1 MSQPSTISLERPAP
15 KIATITFSNPPV
27 NLVVGET
34 VTRLHELVA
43 ELGGDPGIQVVVF
56 KSRVPDFFLNHFDL
70 AAAADFPVPEGNDA
84 VPIWTD
90 VVLRLTK
97 APYITIASIRGR
109 TRGGGNELALAC
121 DLRYASREKAMF
133 GQPEVGGGLLPGG
146 GGTERLPRFAGRD
159 RALEIILSS
168 SDYDAGLAERWGW
181 VTRAL
186 PDTELDDF
194 VDTMAARLASFD
206 RTSLASAKSMIN
218 RATLPP
224 DADLVAA
231 YGEFARSL
239 TLPGFLTR
247 GRCRGAGRRE
257 RPRLR
262 VPDGRVHRH
271 RQPAG
276 LTPAR
281 PAFTAARLQHRSPL
295 PLDPNRPAGA
305 RRDQVLPPLG
315 TTRSRQNAA
324 PGSGNPVI
332 SVLHC
337 ASRCHR
343 VPAWRP
349 PRAAPSRPAATASP
363 DHGARWRPPAAGRRQ
378 RCCLA
383 SSPHVLFFVWS
394 CPGGFGRVRVR
405 ER

>member
-1 MSQPSTISLERPAP
+1 MSQPSTISLERPTP

-27 NLVVGET
+27 NLITGQT

-43 ELGGDPGIQVVVF
+43 ELGNDPGIQVVIF
-56 KSRVPDFFLNHFDL
+56 ESGVPDFFLNHFDL

-90 VVLRLTK
+90 LVLRLTK

-121 DLRYASREKAMF
+121 DLRYVSREKAMF

-168 SDYDAGLAERWGW
+168 SDYDADLAERWGW

-186 PDTELDDF
+186 PDAELDDL

-206 RTSLASAKSMIN
+206 RASLASAKSMVN
-218 RATLPP
+218 RASLPP

-239 TLPGFLTR
+239 TLPGFLIR
-247 GRCRGAGRRE
+247 AAGAGA
-257 RPRLR
+257 L
-262 VPDGRVHRH
+262 
-271 RQPAG
+271 
-276 LTPAR
+276 
-281 PAFTAARLQHRSPL
+281 TAAKG
-295 PLDPNRPAGA
+295 LDFEYRMGEYIGIANQQA
-305 RRDQVLPPLG
+305 
-315 TTRSRQNAA
+315 
-324 PGSGNPVI
+324 
-332 SVLHC
+332 
-337 ASRCHR
+337 
-343 VPAWRP
+343 
-349 PRAAPSRPAATASP
+349 
-363 DHGARWRPPAAGRRQ
+363 
-378 RCCLA
+378 
-383 SSPHVLFFVWS
+383 
-394 CPGGFGRVRVR
+394 
-405 ER
+405 

>member
-1 MSQPSTISLERPAP
+1 MNAQAQGLMAPRARPSSGVPARDNRTALRATDEHHRMEHPMSQPGTISLERPTP

-43 ELGGDPGIQVVVF
+43 ELGDDPGIQVVVF
-56 KSRVPDFFLNHFDL
+56 KSGVPDFFLNHFDL

-186 PDTELDDF
+186 PDAELDDF
-194 VDTMAARLASFD
+194 VDTMAARLLRDLLNKIENQDDHPLRFD
-206 RTSLASAKSMIN
+206 AHLLRMGDHWSLLAATHELFAEYQLMLDKAAPTEHNMMLAYTNGCESYIPMDRDLALGDMKRPLSQRTVRRFDIGTAELFGSGFEGQVIEQL
-218 RATLPP
+218 
-224 DADLVAA
+224 
-231 YGEFARSL
+231 RSL
-239 TLPGFLTR
+239 W
-247 GRCRGAGRRE
+247 A
-257 RPRLR
+257 
-262 VPDGRVHRH
+262 
-271 RQPAG
+271 
-276 LTPAR
+276 
-281 PAFTAARLQHRSPL
+281 
-295 PLDPNRPAGA
+295 
-305 RRDQVLPPLG
+305 
-315 TTRSRQNAA
+315 
-324 PGSGNPVI
+324 
-332 SVLHC
+332 
-337 ASRCHR
+337 
-343 VPAWRP
+343 
-349 PRAAPSRPAATASP
+349 
-363 DHGARWRPPAAGRRQ
+363 
-378 RCCLA
+378 
-383 SSPHVLFFVWS
+383 
-394 CPGGFGRVRVR
+394 
-405 ER
+405 